1 MRALSGAYN
10 ELKSMPACKH
20 NHCYGLAVLVLVVL
34 LILPALKSPI
44 PRPKDHI
51 VCFVY
56 HRFDDER
63 YPTTNIQADVFRG
76 HLTYLRQNNFTVW
89 TMGQAIN
96 AIRNGDHIPP
106 RTVVLTIDDGYR
118 SFYEKALPLLEEF
131 GYPATLY
138 LNTENIGYKDYMNWD
153 DVRDAEKRGIEIGN
167 HSKSHRHFLD
177 IADPAERKEEFFND
191 LMLAQTAFFDSLGY
205 SPDLFAYPY
214 GEYDSIMK
222 KVLQEA
228 GFASAAAQYSGVLYS
243 GSDLFEIPRF
253 SMVGPYATLKGFI
266 QKSQMKAIEVISK
279 QPEGII
285 MGNNP
290 PRMVITLDNNCIDS
304 EYLQCFVNGE
314 RNCIV
319 EMQEGPDYVKLK
331 IISRDHL
338 PGRRSLY
345 TITAPSKDKKGW
357 CWYSH
362 VWVNTEV
369 FEE

>member
-1 MRALSGAYN
+1 
-10 ELKSMPACKH
+10 MPSCKH
-20 NHCYGLAVLVLVVL
+20 NRCYALAMLVLVLL
-34 LILPALKSPI
+34 LILPALKSPL
-44 PRPKDHI
+44 PGPGDHV

-56 HRFDDER
+56 HRFDDGR
-63 YPTTNIQADVFRG
+63 YPSTNIQADVFRG
-76 HLTYLRQNNFTVW
+76 HLAYLKQNNFTVW
-89 TMGQAIN
+89 TMGHAIQ
-96 AIRNGDHIPP
+96 AIRNGDLIPA

-118 SFYEKALPLLEEF
+118 SFYDNGLPLLEEF

-138 LNTENIGYKDYMNWD
+138 LNTENIGYPAYMNWK
-153 DVRDAEKRGIEIGN
+153 DVRDAEQRGIEIGN
-167 HSKSHRHFLD
+167 HSKSHKHFLD
-177 IADPAERKEEFFND
+177 IADPEERKEAFFKD
-191 LMLAQTAFFDSLGY
+191 LTFAQTALFDSLGY

-214 GEYDSIMK
+214 GEYDNNMK
-222 KVLQEA
+222 TILQDA
-228 GFASAAAQYSGVLYS
+228 GFTSAVAQYSGVLYR

-266 QKSQMKAIEVISK
+266 QKSQMKPIEVISK
-279 QPEGII
+279 EPENIV
-285 MGNNP
+285 MENNP
-290 PRMVITLDNNCIDS
+290 PRMVITLDNNCIDA

-338 PGRRSLY
+338 RGRRSLY
-345 TITAPSKDKKGW
+345 TITAPSKDRKGW

-369 FEE
+369 SED